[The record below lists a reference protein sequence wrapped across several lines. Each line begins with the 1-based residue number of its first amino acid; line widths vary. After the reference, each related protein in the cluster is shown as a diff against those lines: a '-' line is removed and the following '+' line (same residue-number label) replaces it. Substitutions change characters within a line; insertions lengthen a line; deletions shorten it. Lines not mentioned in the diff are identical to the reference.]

1 MSFLQKI
8 ERKYGRYVV
17 PGLTNYIIATY
28 IVGYILY
35 VINPGWLEYITLEP
49 GLILQGQI
57 WRLVSWVLIPPGSPN
72 IFTII
77 TLLFY
82 YSVGMTLERTWGG
95 FRYNVYI
102 FGGLIFTVIGAFFA
116 YLIAKAGLPAGSI
129 PLVGGAFST
138 YYISMSVYLAF
149 ALTYP
154 DMQVLLYLVIP
165 VKMKWMGFIYVAFI
179 VYDCINMS
187 WAGRV
192 AVIASLLNFMV
203 FFMMTRNYRELS
215 LRERRRKK
223 EFKRAVQQSKPN
235 PGQTRHKCA
244 VCGRTEQDDPD
255 LEFRY
260 CSKCNGNYEYCQD
273 HLFTHEHVK

>member
-1 MSFLQKI
+1 MNFLQKI

-28 IVGYILY
+28 IIGYILY
-35 VINPGWLEYITLEP
+35 AINPGWLEYITLEP

-77 TLLFY
+77 TLIFY

-102 FGGLIFTVIGAFFA
+102 FGGLIFTVIGAFVA

-129 PLVGGAFST
+129 PLIGGAFST
-138 YYISMSVYLAF
+138 YYISMSIYLAF

-165 VKMKWMGFIYVAFI
+165 VKMKWMGLVYVAFI

-187 WAGRV
+187 RVGRV

-203 FFMMTRNYRELS
+203 FFLMTRNYRKLS
-215 LRERRRKK
+215 PREIRRKK
-223 EFKRAVQQSKPN
+223 EFKRAVQQSKPK

-244 VCGRTEQDDPD
+244 ACGRTELDAPD